1 MFDSFKVHELRDLH
15 FDFSWLALVIYA
27 RLDITQFPNIIRENL
42 Y

>member
-1 MFDSFKVHELRDLH
+1 MNLETYILIL
-15 FDFSWLALVIYA
+15 SWLALVIYA